1 MGPLSFVFLDF
12 RSVCQSDYLNLF
24 AALAA
29 PLIVQTLSQTPI
41 KVLLL
46 SFLFDG
52 CSHLLWLV
60 PVPLFDNEL
69 LELEIEGTGS
79 EQFVAVDALTDCK

>member
-12 RSVCQSDYLNLF
+12 RSVCQSDYLTLF
-24 AALAA
+24 AALTA

-46 SFLFDG
+46 PFLFDG
-52 CSHLLWLV
+52 CCHLLWLV